1 VKKIKAKIAIA
12 HFSGKRVYVWSSFD
26 IMAYNVDTSWF
37 KFIKFQHKLAVPEI
51 FEDIYL
57 SNTLKVVYLYKVNFK
72 YYQD

>member
-12 HFSGKRVYVWSSFD
+12 HFSGKRVYVWSLFD
-26 IMAYNVDTSWF
+26 IMAYNVDTSWI

-72 YYQD
+72 